1 MKELLADKVFCAE
14 ERAPSRG
21 TSTTTV
27 GTLALALASA
37 QAALASA
44 QAAAAQLAAATARA
58 EQLLP
63 APLHAWAQKALL
75 LADIGVFTS
84 GLVAKFQEGERHN
97 ALLAEAALQRE
108 EEMRAAID
116 ASVAEVD
123 ASRKATALLRVEN
136 RQLKQSLD
144 DAADNAGNLM
154 EIIATRDFE
163 KFRLEADIA
172 LLESRVAHS
181 ETIREKH
188 FKTLETCKYNSMNES
203 FLSFQEVTSLDLLKR
218 GQTPDPIQLQKDAL
232 AFVLKTKT
240 LENNL
245 HIKALD
251 KIGLCRSDADAVSL
265 SRGSGLSLPVR
276 RSSNCDAPLQKRKKS
291 RRDA

>member
-1 MKELLADKVFCAE
+1 
-14 ERAPSRG
+14 
-21 TSTTTV
+21 
-27 GTLALALASA
+27 
-37 QAALASA
+37 
-44 QAAAAQLAAATARA
+44 
-58 EQLLP
+58 
-63 APLHAWAQKALL
+63 
-75 LADIGVFTS
+75 
-84 GLVAKFQEGERHN
+84 
-97 ALLAEAALQRE
+97 
-108 EEMRAAID
+108 MRAAID

-123 ASRKATALLRVEN
+123 ASRKATALLRVDN

-154 EIIATRDFE
+154 EIVATRDFE
-163 KFRLEADIA
+163 KSRLEADIS

-181 ETIREKH
+181 ERIREKH

-203 FLSFQEVTSLDLLKR
+203 FLSFQEVTRLDLLKR
-218 GQTPDPIQLQKDAL
+218 GQTPDPIQLQKDAV
-232 AFVLKTKT
+232 AFVLKMKT

-245 HIKALD
+245 HLKALD